1 MADRTAKEVALEK
14 SAASMLA
21 ATLPKPPD
29 SNLLEFLVYMEE
41 EITWAKNQPMS
52 QCSEGWLQTAEG
64 KLIVP
69 TSLERSVL
77 RKIHRVT
84 HMGVIWMADAVR
96 QSKVTFRDTQN
107 TVKSIVSSCRA
118 CQLTNTHNTTK
129 HLGS

>member
-21 ATLPKPPD
+21 ATLPEPPKP
-29 SNLLEFLVYMEE
+29 NLQACPAYMEE
-41 EITWAKNQPMS
+41 EIKWAKNQPRS
-52 QCSEGWLQTAEG
+52 RCSEGWWQTAEG

-96 QSKVTFRDTQN
+96 QSKVTFRNLQRSIEN
-107 TVKSIVSSCRA
+107 IVSSC
-118 CQLTNTHNTTK
+118 
-129 HLGS
+129 